1 MTTTQLSLALL
12 GPPVVR
18 RDGTPVTFDTRKAT
32 ALLALLAVT
41 GREHSREQLADLL
54 WPEADSVKGRASL
67 RRTLSVTAAA
77 MGDGMAISRT
87 AVALDPATVRVD
99 VRDFETLITKPDA
112 ASLER
117 AVQLYRGD
125 FLAGFTLR
133 GCPDF
138 EEWQASVSEELR
150 QSLARG
156 LQRLVAACIADG
168 ELDRADGH
176 ARHWLQLDPLHEP
189 AHQVIIKLHGWAG
202 QRSAAMRQ
210 YRTLVRV
217 LDRDLAVRPL
227 PETTQ
232 LYDDVRAG
240 RLEPPPPRAGGEPSQ
255 SASPAPV
262 AWPLVGRA
270 AELAALRSAWQ
281 ATGRHGRNGRVVA
294 IAGQA
299 GSGKTRLITELRE
312 QAAKAGATV
321 LATRSHDGETALPFV
336 LAADLLRTALAIRP
350 DLPDVLPAQTAAM
363 AGRLVPA
370 LAAAQPDSAAP
381 ALDSP
386 VAVTRLYG
394 AIADTLLAAV
404 GGADAGAHADGPA
417 GAGGGRVGGGRV
429 GGGRV
434 GGGRVGGG
442 RVGGGRVGVV
452 VVEDVHWADNSSLGL
467 LAYLVRRLAD
477 WPLLLV
483 LSWQP
488 EQAGRL
494 RVLRTALS
502 EAEGQLA
509 GQTIEPGPLDAEA
522 ISALLDLDGMPRVD
536 VARLLEQTRGLPM
549 LVREYVEALRS
560 AGPVAEPDAP
570 GSAEA
575 DWWPPASVRDLLRTR
590 LQAVSEP
597 TLQMLTAAA
606 VLGSDNDADLLRAVS
621 GRGEDEIVEAI
632 EEALARA
639 LLTEIP
645 PPTSPSRPTA
655 TYEAPS
661 YGFPYEALRRTAYE
675 SASLARR
682 RLLHGRAADILIRRY
697 EREPAGTRA
706 ATVAGHLQLAGR
718 DAEAAQWWWRAG
730 ELARELYAHEQ
741 AHAHLVRAL
750 ALGFAQL
757 PGRVALGD
765 VLVVLGRYREALA
778 EFETAAAIA
787 SGGEGDRATQAGIE
801 HKLADVHHRLGDW
814 ELADAHL
821 AIVTELVEGAEP
833 GRMARAEADRAVV
846 AYRRGDTSQAAVL
859 GQAALTCARAASDPG
874 ATAQALNVLGMLAA
888 RVGDA
893 SAAETYLRDSLAEAR
908 RRPETDAGLG
918 VPGASGGPPPFAPL
932 GAAVAALNNL
942 ARLLAE
948 TGRGAEALAV
958 AAEALE
964 LGSELGDQHRVAA
977 LHTNMADLLHADGQ
991 REAAITHLKEA
1002 ARRFASVDVG
1012 DGPRP
1017 EIWTLVEW

>member
-1 MTTTQLSLALL
+1 MATDLSLALL

-18 RDGTPVTFDTRKAT
+18 RDGAPVTFDTRKAT

-77 MGDGMAISRT
+77 MGDGLIISRT
-87 AVALDPATVRVD
+87 AVALDSSAVRVD
-99 VRDFETLITKPDA
+99 VREFETLIARPDA

-117 AVQLYRGD
+117 AVQLYRDD

-150 QSLARG
+150 QALARG

-168 ELDRADGH
+168 SLERATGH
-176 ARHWLQLDPLHEP
+176 ARRWLQLDPLHEP
-189 AHQVIIKLHGWAG
+189 AHQAIIRLHGWAG

-210 YRTLVRV
+210 YRSLVRV
-217 LDRDLAVRPL
+217 LDRELAVRPL
-227 PETTQ
+227 PETTR

-240 RLEPPPPRAGGEPSQ
+240 RLGPPPVAATPP
-255 SASPAPV
+255 ASSTAPLT
-262 AWPLVGRA
+262 WPLVGRA
-270 AELAALRSAWQ
+270 AELAALRAAWR
-281 ATGRHGRNGRVVA
+281 ATGQHGRVVA

-299 GSGKTRLITELRE
+299 GSGKTRLISELRDE
-312 QAAKAGATV
+312 AAEAGATV
-321 LATRSHDGETALPFV
+321 LAARCHDGETGLPFV

-350 DLPDVLPAQTAAM
+350 DLPGTLPAQTAAM

-370 LAAAQPDSAAP
+370 LAASQPDSAAP

-386 VAVTRLYG
+386 LAVTRLYA
-394 AIADTLLAAV
+394 AIADTLRAAAGGGPRRV
-404 GGADAGAHADGPA
+404 PAGGGADRRPGI
-417 GAGGGRVGGGRV
+417 
-429 GGGRV
+429 
-434 GGGRVGGG
+434 
-442 RVGGGRVGVV
+442 V
-452 VVEDVHWADNSSLGL
+452 VVEDVHWADSSSLGL

-494 RVLRTALS
+494 RVLRTALG
-502 EAEGQLA
+502 EAEALSIGE
-509 GQTIEPGPLDAEA
+509 TIEPGPLGPEA
-522 ISALLDLDGMPRVD
+522 IGALLSLDGMPRID
-536 VARLLEQTRGLPM
+536 VTRLLTETRGLPM
-549 LVREYVEALRS
+549 LVREYVEALRTAEGLADRPGGEPS
-560 AGPVAEPDAP
+560 GEPDGPGAP
-570 GSAEA
+570 GGGQA
-575 DWWPPASVRDLLRTR
+575 DWWPPASVRDLLLTR

-597 TLQMLTAAA
+597 TRQMLAAAA
-606 VLGSDNDADLLRAVS
+606 VLGKDNDADLLRAVS
-621 GRGEDEIVEAI
+621 GRGEDEIVEALD
-632 EEALARA
+632 EALARS

-645 PPTSPSRPTA
+645 PPVA
-655 TYEAPS
+655 GQAPS

-675 SASLARR
+675 SATLARR
-682 RLLHGRAADILIRRY
+682 RLLHGRAADVLTRRH
-697 EREPAGTRA
+697 ERDPATTPA

-718 DAEAAQWWWRAG
+718 DAEAAQWWWRAA
-730 ELARELYAHEQ
+730 EVARELYAHAE
-741 AHAHLVRAL
+741 ARAHLAKAL
-750 ALGFAQL
+750 ALGYPQL
-757 PGRVALGD
+757 PGRLAMGE

-787 SGGEGDRATQAGIE
+787 TDGDRAAQAAIE

-814 ELADAHL
+814 DLAEAHL
-821 AIVTELVEGAEP
+821 AVVTELVTGTDP
-833 GRMARAEADRAVV
+833 GRLAQAEADRAVV
-846 AYRRGDTSQAAVL
+846 AYRRGAADQAAEL
-859 GQAALTCARAASDPG
+859 GRAALACARAAADPG

-888 RVGDA
+888 RAGDA
-893 SAAETYLRDSLAEAR
+893 AAAEGYLRDSLAEAR
-908 RRPETDAGLG
+908 RLPGRGAGQ
-918 VPGASGGPPPFAPL
+918 

-948 TGRGAEALAV
+948 TGRGREALPV

-964 LGSELGDQHRVAA
+964 LGRELGDQHRVAA
-977 LHTNMADLLHADGQ
+977 LHTNLADLLHADGQ
-991 REAAITHLKEA
+991 HDAAMTHLKEA

-1012 DGPRP
+1012 DAPRP